1 MPRTKIVCTL
11 GPASQS
17 EEVIRE
23 MIRAGM
29 DVARINFSHGDRE
42 THVRNIALVRRLA
55 EEEGKVVA
63 VMQDLQGPKV
73 RVGEFEKGAA
83 ILKAGQTF
91 TLTTRQVLGNEKEVT
106 ALYPRLPQE
115 VQPGDR
121 ILLDDGLLDLE
132 VVETTDTD
140 VRCRVVTGGTLRS
153 RKGITLPHS
162 TLSLPSLTEK
172 DKEDLAV
179 GVENEVD
186 YVALSFVRRAADIL
200 ELKQLLAEHGTDIPI
215 IAKIEKHEGVT
226 NFDEI
231 LDVSDGI
238 MVARGD
244 LGVETPAEM
253 VPIYQK
259 MIIKK
264 CNQVGKP
271 VITAT
276 QMLDSMIHHPRPTR
290 AEASDVANAILDG
303 TDALMLSGETA
314 VGKYPVEAVR
324 TMAKIALTTER
335 NLAWGEWAHGPISE
349 GSFTPTEAISQATC
363 EIAAE
368 LSAKAIITSTMS
380 GYTARMVARHR
391 PATPIIAVTPN
402 PRTYRRLALVWGVY
416 PLMVQ
421 EFTNTDEMMAT
432 AVQAALERGLV
443 EQGDIVVITA
453 GVPMGGP
460 GKTNMIKIHVVG
472 ESWVESPNPSPRAA
486 GRGKSKVR

>member
-1 MPRTKIVCTL
+1 
-11 GPASQS
+11 
-17 EEVIRE
+17 
-23 MIRAGM
+23 
-29 DVARINFSHGDRE
+29 VA
-42 THVRNIALVRRLA
+42 
-55 EEEGKVVA
+55 
-63 VMQDLQGPKV
+63 P
-73 RVGEFEKGAA
+73 
-83 ILKAGQTF
+83 
-91 TLTTRQVLGNEKEVT
+91 
-106 ALYPRLPQE
+106 
-115 VQPGDR
+115 
-121 ILLDDGLLDLE
+121 
-132 VVETTDTD
+132 
-140 VRCRVVTGGTLRS
+140 GGTLRS

-172 DKEDLAV
+172 DKEDLKV
-179 GVENEVD
+179 GVKSEVD

-200 ELKQLLAEHGTDIPI
+200 ELKQLLAEHGADIPI

-314 VGKYPVEAVR
+314 VGKYPVEAVH

-335 NLAWGEWAHGPISE
+335 NLAWREWARGPISG
-349 GSFTPTEAISQATC
+349 GSFTSTEAISQATC

-421 EFTNTDEMMAT
+421 EFTNTDEMIAT

>member
-11 GPASQS
+11 GPVSQS
-17 EEVIRE
+17 EEVLRE

-29 DVARINFSHGDRE
+29 DVARVNFSHGDRE
-42 THVRNIALVRRLA
+42 THVRSIALVRRLA

-63 VMQDLQGPKV
+63 VMQDLQGPRV
-73 RVGEFEKGAA
+73 RVGEIKGGKVM
-83 ILKAGQTF
+83 LKEGRDF
-91 TLTTRQVLGNEKEVT
+91 TLTTRQVLGDEREVT
-106 ALYPRLPQE
+106 VLYPRLPQE
-115 VQPGDR
+115 VRTGDH

-132 VVETTDTD
+132 VVGATDTD
-140 VRCRVVTGGTLRS
+140 VCCRVVTGGVLRS

-162 TLSLPSLTEK
+162 PLSLPSLTDK
-172 DKEDLAV
+172 DKEDLLV

-186 YVALSFVRRAADIL
+186 YIALSFVRCAEDIL
-200 ELKQLLAEHGTDIPI
+200 ELKKLLAKHGAQIPV
-215 IAKIEKHEGVT
+215 IAKIEKREAVA

-231 LDVSDGI
+231 LSVSDGA

-314 VGKYPVEAVR
+314 VGKYPVESVR
-324 TMAKIALTTER
+324 IMAKIATTTER
-335 NLAWGEWAHGPISE
+335 ELPLKGWFVSE
-349 GSFTPTEAISQATC
+349 HPSTLTDAIGRATC
-363 EIAAE
+363 EMAAE
-368 LSAKAIITSTMS
+368 LSAKAIITPTTS
-380 GYTARMVARHR
+380 GYTARMVAKYR
-391 PATPIIAVTPN
+391 PVIPIIAPTPV
-402 PRTYRRLALVWGVY
+402 PETRRRLALVWGVY
-416 PLMVQ
+416 SLLVRK
-421 EFTNTDEMMAT
+421 FTTTDEMIAT
-432 AVQAALERGLV
+432 TVQAALDEGLV
-443 EQGDIVVITA
+443 KKGDLVVITA

-460 GKTNMIKIHVVG
+460 GRTNMIKVHLVQ
-472 ESWVESPNPSPRAA
+472 
-486 GRGKSKVR
+486 

>member
-73 RVGEFEKGAA
+73 RVGEFERGAA
-83 ILKAGQTF
+83 ELKAGQTF
-91 TLTTRQVLGNEKEVT
+91 TLTTRQVLGNEREVT

-115 VQPGDR
+115 VRPGDR

-140 VRCRVVTGGTLRS
+140 VRCRVITGGTLRS

-172 DKEDLAV
+172 DKEDLKV
-179 GVENEVD
+179 GVKSEVD

-200 ELKQLLAEHGTDIPI
+200 ELKELLAEHGADIPV
-215 IAKIEKHEGVT
+215 IAKIEKHEAVD

-324 TMAKIALTTER
+324 TMAKIACTTEC
-335 NLAWGEWAHGPISE
+335 NLGWE
-349 GSFTPTEAISQATC
+349 GLRRIVPGASPTPTEAISQATC

-443 EQGDIVVITA
+443 ERGDIVVITA

-460 GKTNMIKIHVVG
+460 GKTNMLKVHVVG
-472 ESWVESPNPSPRAA
+472 ES
-486 GRGKSKVR
+486 